1 MQMPNYGGNANTSNP
16 NKPVITTT
24 TKPTGTQQPTNNT
37 PKEKPAVKAVAAGKV
52 SKTNAIKKAS
62 SAIIAEDGG
71 TVKNYILTQVIIP
84 TLKKTLVDIV
94 QNGISILVYG
104 SAAGF
109 NRPFNG
115 NGWNNQ
121 SNGYFNNMYARPNT
135 YMSYGSGPRPAP
147 QPPMNTTGLNDII
160 FETQGD
166 AEAVL
171 SLMNEILAE
180 YGRVS
185 IADYYSAS
193 GQPASNYTD
202 NNFGWTDL
210 YDARVVRSYS
220 GWQVRLP
227 RPRPIV

>member
-1 MQMPNYGGNANTSNP
+1 MQMPNYGGNTNTSNP

-24 TKPTGTQQPTNNT
+24 TNPSTAKSNA
-37 PKEKPAVKAVAAGKV
+37 PKEKPAVKAVASGKV
-52 SKTNAIKKAS
+52 SKANVIKKAG

-104 SAAGF
+104 TAAGF
-109 NRPFNG
+109 NRPSNG
-115 NGWNNQ
+115 YGNSWNNQ
-121 SNGYFNNMYARPNT
+121 SNGYFNNIYARPNT

-147 QPPMNTTGLNDII
+147 MNTTGLNDIV

-210 YDARVVRSYS
+210 YDARVIRSYS

>member
-1 MQMPNYGGNANTSNP
+1 MQMPNYGGNTNTSNP

-24 TKPTGTQQPTNNT
+24 TNPSTAKSNT
-37 PKEKPAVKAVAAGKV
+37 PKEKPAVKAVASGKV
-52 SKTNAIKKAS
+52 SKANVIKKAG

-104 SAAGF
+104 TATGF
-109 NRPFNG
+109 NRPLNG
-115 NGWNNQ
+115 YGNSWNNQ
-121 SNGYFNNMYARPNT
+121 SNGYFNNIYARPNT
-135 YMSYGSGPRPAP
+135 YMSYGSGPRPA
-147 QPPMNTTGLNDII
+147 QQVPMNTTGLNDIV

-210 YDARVVRSYS
+210 YDARVIRSYS